1 MKKFHQFI
9 WSHNYQIL
17 CNKSMFCVIKWNH
30 FKVKLWLETHL
41 THPLHTNV
49 PPPGMA
55 GRAVDNSAAVAV
67 EKVLPSGHAVQ
78 LAGILACHGKQSTLS
93 PFIWDAKA
101 SPFILTIIRE
111 PLVAFPLEI
120 CAIKLGA
127 LVLTEI
133 FVSLGTVL
141 GRNNT
146 IRRKHFAAKNWRFTQ
161 KNTLFFTQKRWN
173 DIFGKWIFSFAL
185 CV

>member
-1 MKKFHQFI
+1 M
-9 WSHNYQIL
+9 
-17 CNKSMFCVIKWNH
+17 
-30 FKVKLWLETHL
+30 KLWLETHL

-55 GRAVDNSAAVAV
+55 GRAVDNGAAVAV
-67 EKVLPSGHAVQ
+67 EKVLPPGHAVQ

-93 PFIWDAKA
+93 HFIWDAKA
-101 SPFILTIIRE
+101 SPLILTIIRE

-146 IRRKHFAAKNWRFTQ
+146 IGRKHFDATKIEDLH
-161 KNTLFFTQKRWN
+161 KKLHLFHSEEIK
-173 DIFGKWIFSFAL
+173 
-185 CV
+185 

>member
-1 MKKFHQFI
+1 
-9 WSHNYQIL
+9 
-17 CNKSMFCVIKWNH
+17 MFCVIKWNG
-30 FKVKLWLETHL
+30 FQVKLRLGTHL
-41 THPLHTNV
+41 THPLHTNI
-49 PPPGMA
+49 PPPRMA
-55 GRAVDNSAAVAV
+55 GRAVNNGAAVAV
-67 EKVLPSGHAVQ
+67 EEVLPSGHAGQ
-78 LAGILACHGKQSTLS
+78 LAGILACHGTQSTLS

-101 SPFILTIIRE
+101 SPLILTIIRE

-146 IRRKHFAAKNWRFTQ
+146 IRRKTLWCQ
-161 KNTLFFTQKRWN
+161 KLKIYTKKKYTFFTQKRLN
-173 DIFGKWIFSFAL
+173 YIFGKWIFSFAL